1 LRTCKVA
8 VFKTLAAHLCCVDI
22 GYKELSINTGLF
34 AKKNQ
39 RLAFFNALFTIKLDI
54 IVTK

>member
-8 VFKTLAAHLCCVDI
+8 VFKTLAAHLCCVDK